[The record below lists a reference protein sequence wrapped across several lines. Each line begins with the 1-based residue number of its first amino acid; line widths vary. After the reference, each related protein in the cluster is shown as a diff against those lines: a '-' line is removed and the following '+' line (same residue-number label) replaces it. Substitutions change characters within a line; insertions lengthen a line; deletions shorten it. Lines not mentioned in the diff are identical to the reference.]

1 MLEEAILH
9 VPDHLSS
16 MTFFWVPGFD
26 ERAKSIADLRSLR
39 ATISVLS
46 GKRKLM
52 NLYGGYFSILL
63 GKVGLAGFNNGL
75 GYSESRD
82 WPTLDATGAAPARYY
97 VRKLHAYMSTAA
109 ATSLVE
115 ADPAFA
121 CQCSACDEG
130 ARRPNEL
137 DYHQLKRH
145 FALARAWEMQLSE
158 ENERSDLRDVMRDD
172 QARATRVRRQ
182 IPGNVRIPSDHLS
195 RWAAALE

>member
-1 MLEEAILH
+1 MLEEAVLS
-9 VPDHLSS
+9 VPGRLSS
-16 MTFFWVPGFD
+16 TVFFWVPGFD
-26 ERAKSIADLRSLR
+26 ERAKSIAELRSLR
-39 ATISVLS
+39 TTVSALS
-46 GKRKLM
+46 GRRKLM

-115 ADPAFA
+115 EDPAFG
-121 CQCSACDEG
+121 CECSACGEG
-130 ARRPNEL
+130 TRYPNEL

-145 FALARAWEMQLSE
+145 FALARAWERRMSE
-158 ENERSDLRDVMRDD
+158 ENSNSDLCDAMREDE
-172 QARATRVRRQ
+172 ARATRVRRR

-195 RWAAALE
+195 RWATALE